1 MPAFPALPAAACALA
16 AVLLCAPAAA
26 QQKPTLKRVTLSSL
40 TAQGFEVKAALHE
53 AVMLQKGAD
62 VYLVQFAIGRH
73 QPFELPVRLFRRPI
87 EKRPPCCATTSTKL

>member
-1 MPAFPALPAAACALA
+1 MPAFPPLPAAACALA

-62 VYLVQFAIGRH
+62 VYWCNLRLADTSPLSYQSDCFA
-73 QPFELPVRLFRRPI
+73 VR
-87 EKRPPCCATTSTKL
+87 

>member
-1 MPAFPALPAAACALA
+1 MPTFPALPAAVCALV

-40 TAQGFEVKAALHE
+40 TAEGFEVKAALHD

-62 VYLVQFAIGRH
+62 VYWCNLRLADTSPLSYQSDCFA
-73 QPFELPVRLFRRPI
+73 VR
-87 EKRPPCCATTSTKL
+87 